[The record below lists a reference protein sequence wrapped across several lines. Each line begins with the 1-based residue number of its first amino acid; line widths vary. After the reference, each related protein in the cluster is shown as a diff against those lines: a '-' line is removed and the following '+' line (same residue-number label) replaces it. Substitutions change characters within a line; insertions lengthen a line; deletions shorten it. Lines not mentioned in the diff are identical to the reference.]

1 MHPRKLYARGA
12 ARLCAEFYD
21 LDPKIDVQLTLQRL
35 GFFVELCDINSK
47 GFGFVDGDGEKVI
60 FLNKHEPQ
68 CQQRWTV
75 MHEVGHYLLGH
86 HHEFKNYPAWWKR
99 IEANAFAAELLMPE
113 RDFVKVCNMATTV
126 CGVSAYFGVSLSPV
140 FYRLDTLYWDGKI
153 EIPYWAS
160 NPPEWVNVGY
170 AKTLKE
176 VV

>member
-1 MHPRKLYARGA
+1 MYPRKTFARKAAQLCTELYGLKPR
-12 ARLCAEFYD
+12 F
-21 LDPKIDVQLTLQRL
+21 DVLQALNRL
-35 GFFVELCDINSK
+35 GFAVRMCSFNSS
-47 GFGFVDGDGEKVI
+47 GFGIIDDDGQKVL
-60 FLNKHEPQ
+60 FLNKNTPPS
-68 CQQRWTV
+68 CQRWTIA
-75 MHEVGHYLLGH
+75 HEVGHYLLGH
-86 HHEFKNYPAWWKR
+86 HGEFKHNPAWWKR
-99 IEANAFAAELLMPE
+99 IEANTFAAELLMPE

-160 NPPEWVNVGY
+160 NPPEWVNVSY